1 MTITADYGGVWLDP
15 DGKHLWFRHHCGGV
29 MRDTMLPTTW
39 RVAPGTSRVE
49 PSLRCTACGFHEFAA
64 LILPPIDWCHP
75 AADQGG
81 EAGQ

>member
-1 MTITADYGGVWLDP
+1 
-15 DGKHLWFRHHCGGV
+15 
-29 MRDTMLPTTW
+29 MLPTTW